1 MISKITGSM
10 PLNTMNRVNKLKSV
24 APKSDITLPNNAPK
38 RINLIDQ
45 FKEIIAEIFPTFD
58 PDYNK
63 MMKKLIK
70 LSNKRWINKSTFL
83 FQIFHSFFE
92 VFTVIFS
99 I

>member
-24 APKSDITLPNNAPK
+24 APKSDITLPDNAPK

-63 MMKKLIK
+63 MMKKV
-70 LSNKRWINKSTFL
+70 NKI
-83 FQIFHSFFE
+83 
-92 VFTVIFS
+92 V
-99 I
+99 